1 MTPRRARHWAVLA
14 AAASLAALVVLE
26 PTPGTA
32 DEQPNQPTPSP
43 QASPGQTHTGPATD
57 ATPPEHALPMGE
69 LRGSGR
75 TVRLEATPNGT
86 RYTVLDHAGQP
97 VARLLTGEQLRQRFP
112 GLAPSPWWA
121 DDAGRDLGPIM
132 IVPEGTP

>member
-1 MTPRRARHWAVLA
+1 MTSRRARHWAFLA
-14 AAASLAALVVLE
+14 AVASLAALVVLE

-32 DEQPNQPTPSP
+32 DEQPNHPTPLSP
-43 QASPGQTHTGPATD
+43 ATTGPPRTGPATD
-57 ATPPEHALPMGE
+57 GSPDGHALPMGE
-69 LRGSGR
+69 LRGRGR
-75 TVRLEATPNGT
+75 TVRLQATPNGT

-112 GLAPSPWWA
+112 GLASSPWWA